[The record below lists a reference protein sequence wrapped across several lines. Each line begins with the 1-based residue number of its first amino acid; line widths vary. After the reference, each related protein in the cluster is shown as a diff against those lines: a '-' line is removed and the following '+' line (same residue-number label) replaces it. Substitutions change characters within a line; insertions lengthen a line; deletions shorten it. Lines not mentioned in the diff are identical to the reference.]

1 MNDVREER
9 RKRECETKRRRRRR
23 GKKRLTNDVEIA
35 KTSRKSRA
43 AREILLDGWR
53 SISGRGGRVVREM
66 PRRDTG
72 GGAGRGD
79 GNDNDRDGSCDNGD
93 NCDNGG
99 VVSGDDG
106 D

>member
-1 MNDVREER
+1 MREEE
-9 RKRECETKRRRRRR
+9 KEEE
-23 GKKRLTNDVEIA
+23 KKRLTNDVGIA
-35 KTSRKSRA
+35 KTSRKSWA
-43 AREILLDGWR
+43 AREILLDAWR
-53 SISGRGGRVVREM
+53 SISGRGGRVVMKM
-66 PRRDTG
+66 PRGDKG